1 MSDFDKEVA
10 KIHKHNQPIIEG
22 FQVWL
27 QKANLSA
34 KTIKNHILN
43 IEFFAEYLVGYEP
56 LQKLDEADDQDVYDF
71 LLNYFPHKA
80 MWASES
86 STKSYL
92 GSFKKFFLYMV
103 ETQKISPEIEAEV
116 KETIKEGKQDF
127 LDAVSQ

>member
-10 KIHKHNQPIIEG
+10 KIQKYNQPIMEG
-22 FQVWL
+22 FQGWL
-27 QKANLSA
+27 EKANLSA

-43 IEFFAEYLVGYEP
+43 IEFFAEYLVSYEP

-71 LLNYFPHKA
+71 LMDYFPHKA
-80 MWASES
+80 LWASES
-86 STKSYL
+86 STKSYM

-127 LDAVSQ
+127 LDAVSE

>member
-10 KIHKHNQPIIEG
+10 KIEKYNQPILDG
-22 FQVWL
+22 FKIWL

-43 IEFFAEYLVGYEP
+43 IEFFAEYLVSYEP

-71 LLNYFPHKA
+71 LMDYFPHKA
-80 MWASES
+80 LWASES
-86 STKSYL
+86 STKSYM
-92 GSFKKFFLYMV
+92 GSFKKFFSYMV

-127 LDAVSQ
+127 LDAVSE

>member
-10 KIHKHNQPIIEG
+10 KIKKYNEPIMEG
-22 FQVWL
+22 FQAWL
-27 QKANLSA
+27 KKANLSA

-43 IEFFAEYLVGYEP
+43 IEFFAEYLVSYEP

-80 MWASES
+80 MWASET
-86 STKSYL
+86 STKSYM
-92 GSFKKFFLYMV
+92 GSFKKFFSYMV

-127 LDAVSQ
+127 LDAVSE

>member
-10 KIHKHNQPIIEG
+10 KIEKYNQPIMEG
-22 FQVWL
+22 FQAWL
-27 QKANLSA
+27 EKANLST

-56 LQKLDEADDQDVYDF
+56 LQQLDEADDQDVYDF

-80 MWASES
+80 LWASES
-86 STKSYL
+86 STKSYMS
-92 GSFKKFFLYMV
+92 SFKKFFSYMV
-103 ETQKISPEIEAEV
+103 ETNKISPEIEAEV

-127 LDAVSQ
+127 LDAVSE

>member
-1 MSDFDKEVA
+1 MSDFNKEVA
-10 KIHKHNQPIIEG
+10 KIEKYNQPIIEG
-22 FQVWL
+22 FQAWL
-27 QKANLSA
+27 EKVNLSA

-43 IEFFAEYLVGYEP
+43 IEFFVEYLVSYEP

-80 MWASES
+80 MWASET
-86 STKSYL
+86 STKSYM
-92 GSFKKFFLYMV
+92 GSFKKFFSYMV

-127 LDAVSQ
+127 LDAVSE